1 MSENF
6 SVICRKI
13 FRLFVDVGVYCQVS
27 EPVHG
32 IDEVDAGEAGKVLG
46 TDIGFAEE
54 AGDQQELSHGTVQQW
69 SGRGEQ
75 SSGAVL
81 AHNVGECG
89 FGYNA
94 GKSDSFRRS
103 GKWVTVGVMLEAT
116 VEVTME

>member
-13 FRLFVDVGVYCQVS
+13 FRLFVDVGVYYQVS

-54 AGDQQELSHGTVQQW
+54 AGDQQVLSHGTVQQW
-69 SGRGEQ
+69 SGRGSRAPEL
-75 SSGAVL
+75 SSHTMLV
-81 AHNVGECG
+81 NVVSVIMRESPTPSEGVG
-89 FGYNA
+89 
-94 GKSDSFRRS
+94 S
-103 GKWVTVGVMLEAT
+103 G
-116 VEVTME
+116 

>member
-6 SVICRKI
+6 SVICRKN
-13 FRLFVDVGVYCQVS
+13 FRLFVDVGVYYQVS

-32 IDEVDAGEAGKVLG
+32 IDEVDAGKVLG

-54 AGDQQELSHGTVQQW
+54 AGVQQVLSHGTVQQW

-89 FGYNA
+89 VGYNA

-103 GKWVTVGVMLEAT
+103 GKWVTVEVML
-116 VEVTME
+116 EVTME

>member
-1 MSENF
+1 MLEIF

-13 FRLFVDVGVYCQVS
+13 FRLFVDVGVYYQVS

-54 AGDQQELSHGTVQQW
+54 AGDQQVLSHGTVQQW
-69 SGRGEQ
+69 SGMGEQ

-89 FGYNA
+89 VGYEA
-94 GKSDSFRRS
+94 SD
-103 GKWVTVGVMLEAT
+103 GEEGVSPGRQRA
-116 VEVTME
+116 

>member
-32 IDEVDAGEAGKVLG
+32 IDEVDAGKAGKVLG
-46 TDIGFAEE
+46 TDVGFPEE
-54 AGDQQELSHGTVQQW
+54 AGVQQVLSHGTVQQW

-89 FGYNA
+89 VGYNA
-94 GKSDSFRRS
+94 GKSDSFRRIRRS
-103 GKWVTVGVMLEAT
+103 GKWVTVEVML
-116 VEVTME
+116 EVTME

>member
-1 MSENF
+1 MLEIF

-13 FRLFVDVGVYCQVS
+13 FRLFVDVGVYYQVS
-27 EPVHG
+27 EPVHS
-32 IDEVDAGEAGKVLG
+32 IDEVDAGKVLG

-54 AGDQQELSHGTVQQW
+54 AGVQQVLSHGTVQQW

-89 FGYNA
+89 VGYEA
-94 GKSDSFRRS
+94 SD
-103 GKWVTVGVMLEAT
+103 GEEGGLTGAAEGLKTV
-116 VEVTME
+116 